1 MAWSLWFRVWGV
13 GLRIY
18 NLFVICNLSFI
29 ICNPM
34 ELSQRISRII
44 GQLKGIQKM
53 VETKREC
60 GDVLQQVSAV
70 KKAID
75 GLSKEIVVSN
85 ICEFL
90 PHKDVERVSR
100 MIERAINL

>member
-1 MAWSLWFRVWGV
+1 MKDVKM
-13 GLRIY
+13 RI
-18 NLFVICNLSFI
+18 N
-29 ICNPM
+29 
-34 ELSQRISRII
+34 RIV
-44 GQLKGIQKM
+44 GQLRGIEKM
-53 VETKREC
+53 VDGKREC
-60 GDVLQQVSAV
+60 SEILQQMSAV

-90 PHKDVERVSR
+90 PQENISKVGQ

>member
-1 MAWSLWFRVWGV
+1 
-13 GLRIY
+13 
-18 NLFVICNLSFI
+18 
-29 ICNPM
+29 M
-34 ELSQRISRII
+34 ELSKRISRII

-53 VETKREC
+53 VESKRDC
-60 GDVLQQVSAV
+60 KDVLQQVSAV

-90 PHKDVERVSR
+90 PHKDVSKVSE